1 MIIYT
6 DGACKNNQ
14 NKNINIRKGGYGVF
28 FGDNDND
35 NPKIENISA
44 KLEGPKITN
53 QVAELTACIKAIE
66 KLMENKII
74 IATHNATHNNN
85 NNIVAMQQIDQK
97 GHIIIKTDSM
107 YTINCIDNWF
117 DGWKKRGWKKAD
129 GKPVDNLELIQ
140 KLHEYK
146 TLYNVKFIHVRAH
159 KSEPSKDDER
169 YADWYGNMMADK
181 LATNGCTL

>member
-14 NKNINIRKGGYGVF
+14 NKNIRTGGYGVF
-28 FGDNDND
+28 FGNN
-35 NPKIENISA
+35 NLKINNISA

-66 KLMENKII
+66 ILIENNII
-74 IATHNATHNNN
+74 IHNINND
-85 NNIVAMQQIDQK
+85 IT
-97 GHIIIKTDSM
+97 IKTDSM
-107 YTINCIDNWF
+107 YTINCIDTWF
-117 DGWKKRGWKKAD
+117 DGWKKKGWKKAD

-146 TLYNVKFIHVRAH
+146 INYNVKFIHVRAH
-159 KSEPSKDDER
+159 KSEPPKDDKN
-169 YADWYGNMMADK
+169 YDDWYGNMMADK
-181 LATNGCTL
+181 LATDGCTVKCLI